1 MADTKLY
8 IEDFSIG
15 VGETKTLAIML
26 DNSEAAWGVNATIT
40 LPDGLSVDFNGQNQ
54 VALTKNAD
62 RFSSNMQ
69 ASLVKQNDGSFKFL
83 VLTVTQAI
91 KGNEGALVS
100 FDVKNTGLRNNSQIN
115 MKDIKVVDKDGKSM
129 GAPKTYNTN
138 VVYKSYLDGVNEFSF
153 AQEQLVFY
161 PNVEADLNVALKND
175 ADNLAGMEAT
185 FTVPDGVTI
194 SDEAV
199 ASETRAENMI
209 ITVNKTADKTYR
221 VRMFPSAI
229 GVITLPKITGND
241 GVLFTL
247 KVKAAETVAT
257 GAKIRM
263 NSVQLIDSKSVS
275 YDREDDIEISMFNQ
289 GAADEAAAKAAAEA
303 KVVELKTAAEA
314 LAVSA
319 EAKAYEAE
327 NVKAAVATAE
337 EAIAAAN
344 TAIAAVE
351 TEIAKG
357 KLATTN
363 KEAIVTA
370 ITAAETAISDAKAA
384 IAAAEK
390 VYTDQKA
397 ADEAEAAA
405 KAAAEAKVA
414 ELKTAAAAL
423 AVSAEAKAYEAE
435 NVKAAVAAAEEA
447 IAAVAP
453 AIEAVEAKIAEG
465 KLATDN
471 AEALATAIAA
481 VETAIADAKAA
492 IAAAEKVYADQKA
505 ADEVEAAAKA
515 AAEAKVVELKAAAEA
530 LAVSAEAKAYEAENV
545 KAAVAAAEEAIAAVA
560 PAIAAVEAKIAEGKL
575 STDNAEAL
583 ATAIAAVETAIADAK
598 AAIAAAEKV
607 YADQKAADE
616 VEAAAKAA
624 AEAKVVELKAAAEA
638 LAVSAEAKAYEA
650 ENVKAAVTAAEEA
663 IAAVAPAI
671 AAVEAKIA
679 EGKVSTDNKEAL
691 ATVIAAAEKAIAD
704 AKTAIAAAEK
714 AYADQKAL
722 DDAAEA
728 GAKASAEASVTALKV
743 SMEEVVILEAAKN
756 YDADNVKTAVA
767 AAEQAI
773 ANANA
778 AIKVVEDLIAEGKLA
793 TDNKVA
799 VAQAILAAQKAVDA
813 ADDAVEVANETY
825 KQQRTDEEAAVDDAN
840 AKVVELKAAATAL
853 VISAEA
859 KAYEAENVKTAVAT
873 AETAIAAVNTAIAAV
888 EAKIAEGKLAA
899 ANKEALAAAIA
910 AAEQAI
916 ADAQTAIATAE
927 KAYADQKAAD
937 EAEAAAVVAA
947 NTKVTELKA
956 AAADLAVSAEAKAYE
971 ADNVKTAVTAA
982 ETAIAA
988 VAPAIEAV
996 EAKIAEGKLSTENK
1010 EALAALI
1017 ADAEQAI
1024 TDAKTAIAAAEKTY
1038 ADQKAA
1044 DEAEAAAVVA
1054 ANTKVTELKAAAAD
1068 LAVSA
1073 EAKAYEAD
1081 NVKTAVT
1088 AAETAIAAIN
1098 PAIAAVEAKIA
1109 EGKLSTDNKEALATA
1124 IADAEQAITDAQTA
1138 IAAAE
1143 KAYTDQKAAD
1153 DAAALAAAKESLK
1166 AAITAAKAANVE
1178 GMTAE
1183 SVQALN
1189 DAIAAAEAALAAET
1203 ATVESL
1209 NAAKTDVEAAVAGLV
1224 VAPLFADGKYYIYN
1238 NGVQKYLAA
1247 GASWGTHAVVN
1258 ATGLDYTLTLADGKY
1273 TMDSQ
1278 VSKGG
1283 NKHFLNGEW
1292 NDGDAMGWTF
1302 EAVEGKEGVYT
1313 ISNGTQFLTAQENGE
1328 VLLKEDATVE
1338 AAQWTLKT
1346 VEARVAEL
1354 AAATAEA
1361 PVDASF
1367 LITDANF
1374 GRNDL
1379 RKSAW
1384 TTEASNLNMSGGNN
1398 TNNCAE
1404 SYHSV
1409 FSLSQTLTNLPKGVY
1424 ALTAQGFYRQDGQD
1438 NDNLPVFFA
1447 NNEAITFPA
1456 MTGSE
1461 NNMSQ
1466 ASESFTAGNY
1476 TIAPIYVQ
1484 VAEDGQLTVGAKLE
1498 ENTALWC
1505 IWDNFQLTYYGADA
1519 DIEQLKNAAIIAELA
1534 ALRKQLAEKKDQVE
1548 VEVVKTEAENALT
1561 ATADVTG
1568 TDAINAAVETLKAA
1582 LDKVEASLDAKA
1594 KLANMKELVDAT
1606 NVYTAEAKNEYYDQW
1621 VVKYNDG
1628 TITKAEANALQ
1639 DPFIVTGWHANITVD
1654 NFLLS
1659 AWDTNPDF
1667 QDAPYYIN
1675 SWSIEGES
1683 DGSNFKVPFFEY
1695 WTNDDKSLAEKTLTA
1710 TMNGLEAGNYDVT
1723 AWVRVR
1729 AKNGYEAPVTGI
1741 TMQANDGEAVDV
1753 AAGDQVGES
1762 QFYLKEFT
1770 ATGTVAEDGIL
1781 KIKFNVA
1788 ADNNISWLS
1797 FKNVKFGEHQITPEE
1812 IAALELEAAKADLQ
1826 TAITAAKAIE
1836 TEGKNGADALATAI
1850 TDAETA
1856 LNAADATVETLA
1868 AAKVALAQAISVF
1881 NKANLDANLIEIA
1894 QSQSPEIQDGANRAD
1909 VVEGDGYNQYTTK
1922 GDISVIIKMMNIDV
1936 KNCDYVVVKFA
1947 EPVPAG
1953 ISIAFWN
1960 GNDNVTIPEGATEYK
1975 YVFAEDNKCAIA
1987 NDVLPQI
1994 CILTLWNGGKVVKI
2008 EGVYKHQIPVEITH
2022 TWDFTKWSE
2031 ATVANLKAD
2040 AAASKLTGW
2049 SDVEKMADAEAGVEP
2064 TEASKDNCF
2073 WAVIPE
2079 GGELKANGEVIEE
2092 LKGLQFGTTFAGKR
2106 SLAIAVN
2113 YPTTSL
2119 GTYAG
2124 PAYLWLG
2131 GKNFECFTIPA
2142 VKGGTK
2148 ITMGVESHKPAEA
2161 RGVQLFAGE
2170 TELKDADGN
2179 AVAAPKTYTEQTW
2192 VVPAGVAYDIVVK
2205 NTNGCH
2211 IYFIDAE
2218 QDEATLTSINTVKS
2232 NVMNNAIYN
2241 LNGQKVNKAQKGL
2254 FIINGKKVVIK

>member
-1 MADTKLY
+1 MINITTIRKRMTKGMLLMVLFLAQTVISSAQVKLY
-8 IEDFSIG
+8 IEDFSVSRADITSAEGKAVSLVLENDVVATQVQVTVDLPEGLAYVPNSAKKTSRVKSGDAYVDASTATGKLVILGTDVNVAAGNGAIITFNVRPDATLKDGDHQIKLTEIVVSDENANQLNTIKESTSKVTMLSLGSCKIEGPELLQAAVNEEYQIDIVLNNEG
-15 VGETKTLAIML
+15 VDNVAAVSGTVTLPAGMEFVEGEDGKFIRSDRAQSPLSFKVKDFEGYTNFVLSSNRNTVITGSNGVLFSFKVKADATLAENTVIKL
-26 DNSEAAWGVNATIT
+26 SE
-40 LPDGLSVDFNGQNQ
+40 LR
-54 VALTKNAD
+54 VADT
-62 RFSSNMQ
+62 
-69 ASLVKQNDGSFKFL
+69 
-83 VLTVTQAI
+83 
-91 KGNEGALVS
+91 
-100 FDVKNTGLRNNSQIN
+100 
-115 MKDIKVVDKDGKSM
+115 DGKS
-129 GAPKTYNTN
+129 AA
-138 VVYKSYLDGVNEFSF
+138 LDDV
-153 AQEQLVFY
+153 
-161 PNVEADLNVALKND
+161 
-175 ADNLAGMEAT
+175 
-185 FTVPDGVTI
+185 
-194 SDEAV
+194 
-199 ASETRAENMI
+199 
-209 ITVNKTADKTYR
+209 
-221 VRMFPSAI
+221 
-229 GVITLPKITGND
+229 
-241 GVLFTL
+241 
-247 KVKAAETVAT
+247 
-257 GAKIRM
+257 
-263 NSVQLIDSKSVS
+263 
-275 YDREDDIEISMFNQ
+275 EISVKFDVL
-289 GAADEAAAKAAAEA
+289 GAAKYVLTNTLAEA
-303 KVVELKTAAEA
+303 KKVDT
-314 LAVSA
+314 
-319 EAKAYEAE
+319 
-327 NVKAAVATAE
+327 T
-337 EAIAAAN
+337 
-344 TAIAAVE
+344 
-351 TEIAKG
+351 G
-357 KLATTN
+357 K
-363 KEAIVTA
+363 
-370 ITAAETAISDAKAA
+370 
-384 IAAAEK
+384 
-390 VYTDQKA
+390 
-397 ADEAEAAA
+397 
-405 KAAAEAKVA
+405 
-414 ELKTAAAAL
+414 
-423 AVSAEAKAYEAE
+423 
-435 NVKAAVAAAEEA
+435 
-447 IAAVAP
+447 
-453 AIEAVEAKIAEG
+453 
-465 KLATDN
+465 
-471 AEALATAIAA
+471 
-481 VETAIADAKAA
+481 
-492 IAAAEKVYADQKA
+492 
-505 ADEVEAAAKA
+505 
-515 AAEAKVVELKAAAEA
+515 
-530 LAVSAEAKAYEAENV
+530 
-545 KAAVAAAEEAIAAVA
+545 
-560 PAIAAVEAKIAEGKL
+560 
-575 STDNAEAL
+575 
-583 ATAIAAVETAIADAK
+583 
-598 AAIAAAEKV
+598 
-607 YADQKAADE
+607 
-616 VEAAAKAA
+616 
-624 AEAKVVELKAAAEA
+624 
-638 LAVSAEAKAYEA
+638 
-650 ENVKAAVTAAEEA
+650 
-663 IAAVAPAI
+663 
-671 AAVEAKIA
+671 
-679 EGKVSTDNKEAL
+679 
-691 ATVIAAAEKAIAD
+691 
-704 AKTAIAAAEK
+704 
-714 AYADQKAL
+714 
-722 DDAAEA
+722 
-728 GAKASAEASVTALKV
+728 
-743 SMEEVVILEAAKN
+743 
-756 YDADNVKTAVA
+756 
-767 AAEQAI
+767 
-773 ANANA
+773 
-778 AIKVVEDLIAEGKLA
+778 
-793 TDNKVA
+793 
-799 VAQAILAAQKAVDA
+799 
-813 ADDAVEVANETY
+813 
-825 KQQRTDEEAAVDDAN
+825 
-840 AKVVELKAAATAL
+840 
-853 VISAEA
+853 
-859 KAYEAENVKTAVAT
+859 
-873 AETAIAAVNTAIAAV
+873 
-888 EAKIAEGKLAA
+888 
-899 ANKEALAAAIA
+899 
-910 AAEQAI
+910 
-916 ADAQTAIATAE
+916 
-927 KAYADQKAAD
+927 
-937 EAEAAAVVAA
+937 
-947 NTKVTELKA
+947 
-956 AAADLAVSAEAKAYE
+956 
-971 ADNVKTAVTAA
+971 
-982 ETAIAA
+982 
-988 VAPAIEAV
+988 
-996 EAKIAEGKLSTENK
+996 
-1010 EALAALI
+1010 
-1017 ADAEQAI
+1017 
-1024 TDAKTAIAAAEKTY
+1024 
-1038 ADQKAA
+1038 
-1044 DEAEAAAVVA
+1044 
-1054 ANTKVTELKAAAAD
+1054 
-1068 LAVSA
+1068 
-1073 EAKAYEAD
+1073 
-1081 NVKTAVT
+1081 
-1088 AAETAIAAIN
+1088 
-1098 PAIAAVEAKIA
+1098 
-1109 EGKLSTDNKEALATA
+1109 
-1124 IADAEQAITDAQTA
+1124 
-1138 IAAAE
+1138 
-1143 KAYTDQKAAD
+1143 
-1153 DAAALAAAKESLK
+1153 
-1166 AAITAAKAANVE
+1166 
-1178 GMTAE
+1178 TAE

-1278 VSKGG
+1278 VSNGG

-1384 TTEASNLNMSGGNN
+1384 TTEGNLNMSGGNN

-1456 MTGSE
+1456 KTGSE
-1461 NNMSQ
+1461 GNMSQ

-1667 QDAPYYIN
+1667 QNAPYYIN

-1695 WTNDDKSLAEKTLTA
+1695 WTNDDSSLGEKTLTA
-1710 TMNGLEAGNYDVT
+1710 TMNGLEAGEYNVT

-1729 AKNGYEAPVTGI
+1729 MKNGAEAPATGI
-1741 TMQANDGEAVDV
+1741 KLQANDGEAVDV
-1753 AAGDQVGES
+1753 CDGDAFGPMYV
-1762 QFYLKEFT
+1762 KEVA
-1770 ATGTVAEDGIL
+1770 ATGTVAEDGVL

-1788 ADNNISWLS
+1788 ADNNVSWLS
-1797 FKNVKFGEHQITPEE
+1797 FKNVKFEKKAVDPI
-1812 IAALELEAAKADLQ
+1812 IEAAKTALQ
-1826 TAITAAKAIE
+1826 DAITAAKAIE
-1836 TEGKNGADALATAI
+1836 TEGKNGGDVLAAAI
-1850 TDAETA
+1850 TTAETA
-1856 LNAADATVETLA
+1856 LNAADATAESLTAAKETLLQ
-1868 AAKVALAQAISVF
+1868 AKSVF
-1881 NKANLDANLIEIA
+1881 NRANLEEGLVEIA
-1894 QSQSPEIQDGANRAD
+1894 QNQGKDLDNFTRAEL
-1909 VVEGDGYNQYTTK
+1909 VEGEGFNTYTVN
-1922 GDISVIIKMMNIDV
+1922 GDLNIAFKMMNIDV
-1936 KNCDYVVVKFA
+1936 KGCDYVVIKFA
-1947 EPVPAG
+1947 EPVAAG
-1953 ISIAFWN
+1953 WHLAFWSN
-1960 GNDNVTIPEGATEYK
+1960 QDLVDVPAGATEFK
-1975 YVFAEDNKCAIA
+1975 YVFADDPKCGVSADGI
-1987 NDVLPQI
+1987 LPQI
-1994 CILTLWNGGKVVKI
+1994 CMMTFFGGFQAPLVAKV
-2008 EGVYKHQIPVEITH
+2008 EGIYKHVEPVH
-2022 TWDFTKWSE
+2022 TWNFTKWSE

-2040 AAASKLTGW
+2040 AAASKIEGW
-2049 SDVEKMADAEAGVEP
+2049 SDVEKKTDAEAGADP

-2092 LKGLQFGTTFAGKR
+2092 LKGLQFGATFAGNR

-2142 VKGGTK
+2142 VKGGTTIK
-2148 ITMGVESHKPAEA
+2148 MGVESHKLTDA

-2179 AVAAPKTYTEQTW
+2179 AVAAPTTYTEQTW

>member
-505 ADEVEAAAKA
+505 ADEAEAAAKA

-616 VEAAAKAA
+616 AEAAAKAA

-650 ENVKAAVTAAEEA
+650 ENVKAAVAAAEEA

-927 KAYADQKAAD
+927 KA
-937 EAEAAAVVAA
+937 
-947 NTKVTELKA
+947 
-956 AAADLAVSAEAKAYE
+956 
-971 ADNVKTAVTAA
+971 
-982 ETAIAA
+982 
-988 VAPAIEAV
+988 
-996 EAKIAEGKLSTENK
+996 
-1010 EALAALI
+1010 
-1017 ADAEQAI
+1017 
-1024 TDAKTAIAAAEKTY
+1024 Y

>member
-1 MADTKLY
+1 MTLNNIFHKVRISKLALLLVCFIAQSAIALADNKLY
-8 IEDFSIG
+8 VADVTIAPDNNGPVEVS
-15 VGETKTLAIML
+15 VCL
-26 DNSEAAWGVNATIT
+26 DNDVSGVTSLSMNIELPAGLKFVTSNYMGKNIISATATSRANGASIIGDPTTGKTSVVCLNGINAGTGAIFTFKVMPNANLGSLGTIKLTNAEMRAGSDVYSAANNNLIVENGKVVKPSTMSVAFNETEFAMDPAETHSVTVSLNKNVLTTVNGFQADVTLPTGWTATIT
-40 LPDGLSVDFNGQNQ
+40 NGILVNSGTGTRILS
-54 VALTKNAD
+54 T
-62 RFSSNMQ
+62 
-69 ASLVKQNDGSFKFL
+69 
-83 VLTVTQAI
+83 TAI
-91 KGNEGALVS
+91 TDQEGAL
-100 FDVKNTGLRNNSQIN
+100 FTINLKAPAEFGDGPATVKLENIYVTVGLVEEVLNPIELTIN
-115 MKDIKVVDKDGKSM
+115 
-129 GAPKTYNTN
+129 
-138 VVYKSYLDGVNEFSF
+138 
-153 AQEQLVFY
+153 
-161 PNVEADLNVALKND
+161 PNDLTADVEAANAKL
-175 ADNLAGMEAT
+175 AD
-185 FTVPDGVTI
+185 
-194 SDEAV
+194 
-199 ASETRAENMI
+199 
-209 ITVNKTADKTYR
+209 
-221 VRMFPSAI
+221 
-229 GVITLPKITGND
+229 
-241 GVLFTL
+241 
-247 KVKAAETVAT
+247 
-257 GAKIRM
+257 
-263 NSVQLIDSKSVS
+263 
-275 YDREDDIEISMFNQ
+275 
-289 GAADEAAAKAAAEA
+289 
-303 KVVELKTAAEA
+303 LKT
-314 LAVSA
+314 
-319 EAKAYEAE
+319 
-327 NVKAAVATAE
+327 
-337 EAIAAAN
+337 
-344 TAIAAVE
+344 
-351 TEIAKG
+351 
-357 KLATTN
+357 
-363 KEAIVTA
+363 
-370 ITAAETAISDAKAA
+370 
-384 IAAAEK
+384 
-390 VYTDQKA
+390 
-397 ADEAEAAA
+397 
-405 KAAAEAKVA
+405 
-414 ELKTAAAAL
+414 AAAL

-435 NVKAAVAAAEEA
+435 NVKTAVAAAEAA

-465 KLATDN
+465 KL
-471 AEALATAIAA
+471 
-481 VETAIADAKAA
+481 
-492 IAAAEKVYADQKA
+492 
-505 ADEVEAAAKA
+505 
-515 AAEAKVVELKAAAEA
+515 
-530 LAVSAEAKAYEAENV
+530 
-545 KAAVAAAEEAIAAVA
+545 
-560 PAIAAVEAKIAEGKL
+560 
-575 STDNAEAL
+575 STE
-583 ATAIAAVETAIADAK
+583 
-598 AAIAAAEKV
+598 
-607 YADQKAADE
+607 
-616 VEAAAKAA
+616 
-624 AEAKVVELKAAAEA
+624 
-638 LAVSAEAKAYEA
+638 
-650 ENVKAAVTAAEEA
+650 
-663 IAAVAPAI
+663 
-671 AAVEAKIA
+671 
-679 EGKVSTDNKEAL
+679 NKEAL
-691 ATVIAAAEKAIAD
+691 AALIAAAEKAIAD
-704 AKTAIAAAEK
+704 AQTAIAAAEK
-714 AYADQKAL
+714 AYADQKAA

-840 AKVVELKAAATAL
+840 TKVVELKAAATAL

-916 ADAQTAIATAE
+916 ADAQTAIA
-927 KAYADQKAAD
+927 
-937 EAEAAAVVAA
+937 
-947 NTKVTELKA
+947 
-956 AAADLAVSAEAKAYE
+956 
-971 ADNVKTAVTAA
+971 
-982 ETAIAA
+982 
-988 VAPAIEAV
+988 
-996 EAKIAEGKLSTENK
+996 
-1010 EALAALI
+1010 
-1017 ADAEQAI
+1017 
-1024 TDAKTAIAAAEKTY
+1024 
-1038 ADQKAA
+1038 
-1044 DEAEAAAVVA
+1044 
-1054 ANTKVTELKAAAAD
+1054 
-1068 LAVSA
+1068 
-1073 EAKAYEAD
+1073 
-1081 NVKTAVT
+1081 
-1088 AAETAIAAIN
+1088 
-1098 PAIAAVEAKIA
+1098 
-1109 EGKLSTDNKEALATA
+1109 
-1124 IADAEQAITDAQTA
+1124 
-1138 IAAAE
+1138 AAE

-1153 DAAALAAAKESLK
+1153 DAALAVAKTALQD
-1166 AAITAAKAANVE
+1166 AITAAKAANVE

-1278 VSKGG
+1278 VSNGG

-1367 LITDANF
+1367 LIADANF

-1667 QDAPYYIN
+1667 QNAPYYIN

-1695 WTNDDKSLAEKTLTA
+1695 WTGDDSSLGEKTLTA
-1710 TMNGLEAGNYDVT
+1710 TMNGLEAGEYNVT

-1753 AAGDQVGES
+1753 CDGEA
-1762 QFYLKEFT
+1762 FGPMYVKEVA
-1770 ATGTVAEDGIL
+1770 ATGTVAEDGVL

-1788 ADNNISWLS
+1788 ADNNVSWLS
-1797 FKNVKFGEHQITPEE
+1797 FKNVKFEKHITVDP
-1812 IAALELEAAKADLQ
+1812 IIEAAKTALQ
-1826 TAITAAKAIE
+1826 DAITAAKAIE
-1836 TEGKNGADALATAI
+1836 TEGKNGGDVLAAAI
-1850 TDAETA
+1850 TTAETA
-1856 LNAADATVETLA
+1856 LNAADATVESLT

-1881 NKANLDANLIEIA
+1881 NKANLEEGLIEIA

-1953 ISIAFWN
+1953 INIAFWN

-2022 TWDFTKWSE
+2022 TWNFTKWSE
-2031 ATVANLKAD
+2031 ATIANLKAD
-2040 AAASKLTGW
+2040 AAASKVAGW
-2049 SDVEKMADAEAGVEP
+2049 SDVEKKADAEAGNDAP
-2064 TEASKDNCF
+2064 EATKDNCF
-2073 WAVIPE
+2073 WAVIAE
-2079 GGELKANGEVIEE
+2079 GGELTAKGEVIEE
-2092 LKGLQFGTTFAGKR
+2092 LKGLQFGATFAGNR

-2142 VKGGTK
+2142 VKGGTTIK
-2148 ITMGVESHKPAEA
+2148 MGVESHKLTDA

-2179 AVAAPKTYTEQTW
+2179 AVAAPTTYTEQTW

-2218 QDEATLTSINTVKS
+2218 QDEQTLTSINTVKS
-2232 NVMNNAIYN
+2232 SINDGVIYN

>member
-1 MADTKLY
+1 MNMINITTIRKRMTKGMLLMVLFLAQTVISSAQVKLY
-8 IEDFSIG
+8 IEDFSVSRADITSAEGKAVSLVLENDVVATQVQVTVDLPEGLAYVPNSAKKTSRVKSGDAYVDASTATGKLVILGTDVNVAAGNGAIITFNVRPDATLKDGDHQIKLTEIVVSDENANQLNTIKESTSKVTMLSLGSCKIEGPELLQAAVNEEYQIDIVLNNEG
-15 VGETKTLAIML
+15 VDNVAAVSGTVTLPAGMEFVEGEDGKFIRSDRAQSPLSFKVKDFEGYTNFVLSSNRNTVITGSNGVLFSFKVKADATLAENTVIKL
-26 DNSEAAWGVNATIT
+26 SE
-40 LPDGLSVDFNGQNQ
+40 LR
-54 VALTKNAD
+54 VADT
-62 RFSSNMQ
+62 
-69 ASLVKQNDGSFKFL
+69 
-83 VLTVTQAI
+83 
-91 KGNEGALVS
+91 
-100 FDVKNTGLRNNSQIN
+100 
-115 MKDIKVVDKDGKSM
+115 DGKS
-129 GAPKTYNTN
+129 AA
-138 VVYKSYLDGVNEFSF
+138 LDDV
-153 AQEQLVFY
+153 
-161 PNVEADLNVALKND
+161 
-175 ADNLAGMEAT
+175 
-185 FTVPDGVTI
+185 
-194 SDEAV
+194 
-199 ASETRAENMI
+199 
-209 ITVNKTADKTYR
+209 
-221 VRMFPSAI
+221 
-229 GVITLPKITGND
+229 
-241 GVLFTL
+241 
-247 KVKAAETVAT
+247 
-257 GAKIRM
+257 
-263 NSVQLIDSKSVS
+263 
-275 YDREDDIEISMFNQ
+275 EISVKFDVL
-289 GAADEAAAKAAAEA
+289 GAAKYVLTNTLAEA
-303 KVVELKTAAEA
+303 KKVD
-314 LAVSA
+314 
-319 EAKAYEAE
+319 
-327 NVKAAVATAE
+327 
-337 EAIAAAN
+337 
-344 TAIAAVE
+344 
-351 TEIAKG
+351 
-357 KLATTN
+357 TT
-363 KEAIVTA
+363 
-370 ITAAETAISDAKAA
+370 
-384 IAAAEK
+384 
-390 VYTDQKA
+390 
-397 ADEAEAAA
+397 
-405 KAAAEAKVA
+405 
-414 ELKTAAAAL
+414 
-423 AVSAEAKAYEAE
+423 
-435 NVKAAVAAAEEA
+435 
-447 IAAVAP
+447 
-453 AIEAVEAKIAEG
+453 
-465 KLATDN
+465 
-471 AEALATAIAA
+471 
-481 VETAIADAKAA
+481 
-492 IAAAEKVYADQKA
+492 
-505 ADEVEAAAKA
+505 
-515 AAEAKVVELKAAAEA
+515 
-530 LAVSAEAKAYEAENV
+530 
-545 KAAVAAAEEAIAAVA
+545 
-560 PAIAAVEAKIAEGKL
+560 
-575 STDNAEAL
+575 
-583 ATAIAAVETAIADAK
+583 
-598 AAIAAAEKV
+598 
-607 YADQKAADE
+607 
-616 VEAAAKAA
+616 
-624 AEAKVVELKAAAEA
+624 
-638 LAVSAEAKAYEA
+638 
-650 ENVKAAVTAAEEA
+650 
-663 IAAVAPAI
+663 
-671 AAVEAKIA
+671 
-679 EGKVSTDNKEAL
+679 
-691 ATVIAAAEKAIAD
+691 
-704 AKTAIAAAEK
+704 
-714 AYADQKAL
+714 
-722 DDAAEA
+722 
-728 GAKASAEASVTALKV
+728 
-743 SMEEVVILEAAKN
+743 
-756 YDADNVKTAVA
+756 
-767 AAEQAI
+767 
-773 ANANA
+773 
-778 AIKVVEDLIAEGKLA
+778 
-793 TDNKVA
+793 
-799 VAQAILAAQKAVDA
+799 
-813 ADDAVEVANETY
+813 
-825 KQQRTDEEAAVDDAN
+825 
-840 AKVVELKAAATAL
+840 
-853 VISAEA
+853 
-859 KAYEAENVKTAVAT
+859 
-873 AETAIAAVNTAIAAV
+873 
-888 EAKIAEGKLAA
+888 
-899 ANKEALAAAIA
+899 
-910 AAEQAI
+910 
-916 ADAQTAIATAE
+916 
-927 KAYADQKAAD
+927 
-937 EAEAAAVVAA
+937 
-947 NTKVTELKA
+947 
-956 AAADLAVSAEAKAYE
+956 
-971 ADNVKTAVTAA
+971 
-982 ETAIAA
+982 
-988 VAPAIEAV
+988 
-996 EAKIAEGKLSTENK
+996 
-1010 EALAALI
+1010 
-1017 ADAEQAI
+1017 
-1024 TDAKTAIAAAEKTY
+1024 
-1038 ADQKAA
+1038 
-1044 DEAEAAAVVA
+1044 
-1054 ANTKVTELKAAAAD
+1054 
-1068 LAVSA
+1068 
-1073 EAKAYEAD
+1073 
-1081 NVKTAVT
+1081 
-1088 AAETAIAAIN
+1088 
-1098 PAIAAVEAKIA
+1098 
-1109 EGKLSTDNKEALATA
+1109 
-1124 IADAEQAITDAQTA
+1124 
-1138 IAAAE
+1138 
-1143 KAYTDQKAAD
+1143 
-1153 DAAALAAAKESLK
+1153 
-1166 AAITAAKAANVE
+1166 

-1247 GASWGTHAVVN
+1247 GSSWGTHAVVN

-1278 VSKGG
+1278 VSNGG

-1367 LITDANF
+1367 LIADANF

-1667 QDAPYYIN
+1667 QNAPYYIN

-1695 WTNDDKSLAEKTLTA
+1695 WTNDDSSLGEKTLTA
-1710 TMNGLEAGNYDVT
+1710 TMNGLEAGEYNVT

-1729 AKNGYEAPVTGI
+1729 MKNGAEAPATGVKL
-1741 TMQANDGEAVDV
+1741 QANDGEAVDV
-1753 AAGDQVGES
+1753 CDGDAFGPMYV
-1762 QFYLKEFT
+1762 KEVA

-1788 ADNNISWLS
+1788 ADNNVSWLS
-1797 FKNVKFGEHQITPEE
+1797 FKNVKFEKKAVDPI
-1812 IAALELEAAKADLQ
+1812 IEAAKTVLQ
-1826 TAITAAKAIE
+1826 DAITAAKAIE
-1836 TEGKNGADALATAI
+1836 TEGKNGGDVLAAAI
-1850 TDAETA
+1850 TTAETA
-1856 LNAADATVETLA
+1856 LNAADATAESLTAAKETLLQ
-1868 AAKVALAQAISVF
+1868 AKSVF
-1881 NKANLDANLIEIA
+1881 NRANLEEGLVEIA
-1894 QSQSPEIQDGANRAD
+1894 QNQGKDLDNFTRAEL
-1909 VVEGDGYNQYTTK
+1909 VEGEGYNTYTVN
-1922 GDISVIIKMMNIDV
+1922 GDLNIAFKMMNIDV
-1936 KNCDYVVVKFA
+1936 KGCDYIVIKFA
-1947 EPVPAG
+1947 EPVAAG
-1953 ISIAFWN
+1953 WHLAFWSN
-1960 GNDNVTIPEGATEYK
+1960 QDLVDVPAGATEFK
-1975 YVFAEDNKCAIA
+1975 YVFADDPKCGVSADGI
-1987 NDVLPQI
+1987 LPQI
-1994 CILTLWNGGKVVKI
+1994 CMMTFFGGFQAPLVAKV
-2008 EGVYKHQIPVEITH
+2008 EGIYKHVVPVH
-2022 TWDFTKWSE
+2022 TWNFTKWSE

-2049 SDVEKMADAEAGVEP
+2049 SDVEKKADAEAGNDAP
-2064 TEASKDNCF
+2064 EATKDNCF
-2073 WAVIPE
+2073 WAVIAE
-2079 GGELKANGEVIEE
+2079 GGELTANGEVIEE
-2092 LKGLQFGTTFAGKR
+2092 LKGLQFGATFAGNR

-2142 VKGGTK
+2142 VKGGTTIK
-2148 ITMGVESHKPAEA
+2148 MGVESHKLTDA

-2170 TELKDADGN
+2170 TELKDAAGN

-2254 FIINGKKVVIK
+2254 FIINGKKVVK